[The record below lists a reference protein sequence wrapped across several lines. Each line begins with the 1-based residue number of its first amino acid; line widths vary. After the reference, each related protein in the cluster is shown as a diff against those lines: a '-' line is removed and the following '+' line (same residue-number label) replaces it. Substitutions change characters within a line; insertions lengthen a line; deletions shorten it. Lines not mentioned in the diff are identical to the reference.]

1 MRTVKGVDAASVA
14 YVELDAQGEIL
25 FGLKAGSTLESL
37 LVLARSAQVVADQ
50 IEAGAIAEF
59 LDTSSPEVIGSPA
72 Y

>member
-14 YVELDAQGEIL
+14 YVELDAQGEIV
-25 FGLKAGSTLESL
+25 FGLKAGASLDAL

-50 IEAGAIAEF
+50 IEASAITEF

>member
-14 YVELDAQGEIL
+14 YVELDAHGEIV
-25 FGLKAGSTLESL
+25 FGLKEGATLESL
-37 LVLARSAQVVADQ
+37 LVLARSAHVVADQ
-50 IEAGAIAEF
+50 IEAGAIADF